1 MQATRG
7 IVLRT
12 LRYSDNRIIVSIFT
26 EHYGMVSAIVR
37 LSRGGKSGGRSALWQ
52 TMNVVEMNID
62 YRPAKDLQKLND
74 VSISVTWKD
83 LPYNPFKASISMF
96 LGDFLYHAIS
106 REGENPLLFSF
117 LVTSLQWLD
126 EAEGNF
132 SNFHLLLMI
141 RLTRFLGIWPGLEG
155 YAKGRIYDMKS
166 ACFAVALPA
175 HGQYLEVKDAMWIPL
190 LLRLDYSQMQR
201 FRMTRSERWHMLEVI
216 LHYYR
221 LHVPAFGELQS
232 LDILR
237 ELFS

>member
-26 EHYGMVSAIVR
+26 EHFGMVSAIVR
-37 LSRGGKSGGRSALWQ
+37 LSHGSKSGGRCALWQ
-52 TMNVVEMNID
+52 VMNVVEMNID
-62 YRPAKDLQKLND
+62 YRPSKDLQKINE
-74 VSISVTWKD
+74 VSISMTWKD
-83 LPYNPFKASISMF
+83 LPYHPFKASISMF
-96 LGDFLYHAIS
+96 LGDFLYHAIG
-106 REGENPLLFSF
+106 REGENSLLFSF

-132 SNFHLLLMI
+132 ANFHLLLML

-155 YAKGRIYDMKS
+155 YAKGKVYDMKG
-166 ACFAVALPA
+166 ACFTSSLPA
-175 HGQYLEVKDAMWIPL
+175 HGQFLEVKDAMWIPL

-201 FRMTRSERWHMLEVI
+201 LRMTRNERWHMLEVI
-216 LHYYR
+216 LQYYR

-232 LDILR
+232 IDILH